1 MLFRHPIMFHPP
13 PEALGKA
20 TCDNLPHNKSKSGCT
35 NRMLVVSRQIS
46 SSSSN
51 GRWDRMVLKKKS
63 LTGNPH
69 TSVFKGMW
77 KGWDKTVR
85 TISQMVCRNTA
96 IFWTKIYVTQSNIN
110 VPPPV

>member
-63 LTGNPH
+63 LTGNKFGLSCIRLIKPLA
-69 TSVFKGMW
+69 SRKLYW
-77 KGWDKTVR
+77 
-85 TISQMVCRNTA
+85 
-96 IFWTKIYVTQSNIN
+96 
-110 VPPPV
+110 